1 GPSGMILKRAYDV
14 TPQKISTD
22 KVRGVRKRVLIGL
35 KDAPNFV
42 MRLFTV
48 EPGGLIDRASHP
60 WEQEIFVLK
69 GKLTVLKEQGEETV
83 EEGFYIFVEPNEI
96 HGFRND
102 TDSEVE
108 FLCLI
113 PKEGGE

>member
-1 GPSGMILKRAYDV
+1 MILRKAYDV
-14 TPQKISTD
+14 TPQEISTD

-35 KDAPNFV
+35 KNAPNFV

-48 EPGGLIDRASHP
+48 EPGGLIDRHDHP
-60 WEQEIFVLK
+60 WEHEIFVLK
-69 GKLTVLKEQGEETV
+69 GKLTVLKEQGEETA
-83 EEGFYIFVEPNEI
+83 EEGFCIFVGPNEI